1 MNQRKS
7 FGLTGQTASRAAG
20 FVRTYA
26 GLSAC
31 ANSPAAKG
39 DGYAEIGGASI
50 AGQRAASMARGGDL
64 AGRIASFADDH
75 GMIVIYGWRATEVGA
90 ERSCAQDH
98 LTQEKVMGS
107 VSDYADR
114 GIARL
119 AMKADLSRTFTRSP
133 LAQTIWN
140 RHLRQRLTWAA
151 NDPPI
156 PQSAVRLYER
166 PGCPVGLVI
175 DGRWERG
182 LGNWDLSYPATI
194 LLSTGKITTTPGCMA
209 EGLEEL

>member
-1 MNQRKS
+1 
-7 FGLTGQTASRAAG
+7 
-20 FVRTYA
+20 
-26 GLSAC
+26 
-31 ANSPAAKG
+31 
-39 DGYAEIGGASI
+39 
-50 AGQRAASMARGGDL
+50 
-64 AGRIASFADDH
+64 
-75 GMIVIYGWRATEVGA
+75 
-90 ERSCAQDH
+90 
-98 LTQEKVMGS
+98 MGS

-119 AMKADLSRTFTRSP
+119 AMKADLSQTFVRSP
-133 LAQTIWN
+133 LGQTIWN
-140 RHLRQRLTWAA
+140 RHLRQRLAQTE

-194 LLSTGKITTTPGCMA
+194 LLSTGKITATPGCMA